1 MGGCAGA
8 VKAAAV
14 FIDGAMATATKG
26 AAATTPLKA
35 AVPYIL
41 TTEGSFSRDAKN
53 GSGTYHFANGDRFES
68 QFRNGKRNGPGT
80 LYRSN
85 GERYIGNY
93 QEDRKAGQG
102 SYYFLNGDRYEG
114 N

>member
-26 AAATTPLKA
+26 AAATTPFKA

-41 TTEGSFSRDAKN
+41 TTGIATRAASAEMPRMVLAPITLPMAIALRVSLEMASATVVAPCIAPMANVILATIRKTEKRAKEVTT
-53 GSGTYHFANGDRFES
+53 S
-68 QFRNGKRNGPGT
+68 
-80 LYRSN
+80 
-85 GERYIGNY
+85 
-93 QEDRKAGQG
+93 
-102 SYYFLNGDRYEG
+102 
-114 N
+114 